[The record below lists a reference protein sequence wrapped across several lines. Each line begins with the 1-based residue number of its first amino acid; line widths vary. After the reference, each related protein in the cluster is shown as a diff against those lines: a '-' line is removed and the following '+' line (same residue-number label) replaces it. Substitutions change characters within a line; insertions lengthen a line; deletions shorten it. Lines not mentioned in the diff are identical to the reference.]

1 MKEPNWLLKSV
12 VIAVHKMLISEHGGV
27 AVLRDEGLLDSALS
41 RPLNRMAY
49 DEQANLFE
57 LAAAYAYGLA
67 RNHPFVDGNKRI
79 AFTAVAMF
87 LGDNGYKFG
96 PQKMDA
102 LTTFLK
108 LAAGELAEDELA
120 DWIAANAEK
129 AS

>member
-27 AVLRDEGLLDSALS
+27 GVLRDEGLLDSALS

-79 AFTAVAMF
+79 ALTAVAMF

>member
-79 AFTAVAMF
+79 ALTAVAMF